1 MHTRNMTVGSPAGLI
16 FSVALPLMLGNV
28 FQQMYTVVDTAVV
41 GNVLGVSALAALGAS
56 DWFNWMFLSIVQG
69 FAQGFS
75 IPIAQ
80 TFGADDLPSL
90 RKNVAS
96 ATMLSAALAVIVSA
110 IALLSITP
118 VLRLLH
124 TPEEILPV
132 SRLYLTIIFAATP
145 VVAAYN
151 LLAGILRSLGD
162 GNTPLYAMIVA
173 SIINVVL
180 DLLFVAV
187 LPFGVAGAAAATVI
201 AQVCSC
207 VFCLWRLRSVKAV
220 HVKRH
225 DFRPE
230 PARLFHL
237 LKLGT
242 PLAIQNA
249 IISIGGM
256 IVQSVVNGM
265 GVLFIAGYTAT
276 NKLYGMLE
284 IAATSFGYA
293 TTTYTGQNLGAQ
305 RLDRVRSGVRAS
317 LWMCMLA
324 SAAIGAAMLLWARPV
339 LSLFLSGTAEDV
351 AQSLDYAYEFMAV
364 MSATLPILYV
374 LYVYRSALQGL
385 GDTLTP
391 MLSGFAEFVM
401 RTGSV
406 MLLPGL
412 IGYRGV
418 FWAEVLAWAGAV
430 AILVTSYYT
439 RFDKLCARA
448 KQSMAA
454 EKT

>member
-1 MHTRNMTVGSPAGLI
+1 MRTRNMTAGKPAGLI

-96 ATMLSAALAVIVSA
+96 ATLLSAALSIVVST

-145 VVAAYN
+145 IVAAYN

-162 GNTPLYAMIVA
+162 GNTPLYAMIIA
-173 SIINVVL
+173 SVINVVL
-180 DLLFVAV
+180 DLFFVAV

-207 VFCLWRLRSVKAV
+207 VFCLWRLRGVKAV
-220 HVKRH
+220 HVNRH

-230 PARLFHL
+230 AARLFHL
-237 LKLGT
+237 LRLGT

-293 TTTYTGQNLGAQ
+293 TTTYTGQNLGAR

-324 SAAIGAAMLLWARPV
+324 SATIGAVMLLFGRPI
-339 LSLFLSGTAEDV
+339 LSLFLSGTPEDV
-351 AQSLDYAYEFMAV
+351 AQSLDYAYEFLAV
-364 MSATLPILYV
+364 MSASLPILYV

-391 MLSGFAEFVM
+391 MLSGFAEFIM
-401 RTGSV
+401 RTSAAL
-406 MLLPGL
+406 LLPGL
-412 IGYRGV
+412 IGYSGL

-430 AILVTSYYT
+430 AILVTSYYV
-439 RFDKLCARA
+439 RFDKLCAQA
-448 KQSMAA
+448 QQSMAA
-454 EKT
+454 EET

>member
-1 MHTRNMTVGSPAGLI
+1 MTAGKPAPLI

-56 DWFNWMFLSIVQG
+56 DWFNWTFMSIVQG

-90 RKNVAS
+90 RRNVAS
-96 ATMLSAALAVIVSA
+96 AAVLAAVLSVLVSIAALC
-110 IALLSITP
+110 SITP

-132 SRLYLTIIFAATP
+132 SRLYLTIIFAGTP
-145 VVAAYN
+145 IVAAYN

-173 SIINVVL
+173 SIVNVVL

-187 LPFGVAGAAAATVI
+187 FGTGVAGAAAATLI

-207 VFCLWRLRSVKAV
+207 AFCLLRLRHVKAV
-220 HVKRH
+220 HLSRA
-225 DFRPE
+225 DFRLQR
-230 PARLFHL
+230 ARLMHL
-237 LKLGT
+237 LRLGT

-284 IAATSFGYA
+284 VAATSFGYA
-293 TTTYTGQNLGAQ
+293 TTTYTGQNLGAK
-305 RLDRVRSGVRAS
+305 RIDRIRSGLRAS
-317 LWMCMLA
+317 LAMCLLA
-324 SAAIGAAMLLWARPV
+324 AAAIGAVMLIFGRSI
-339 LSLFLSGTAEDV
+339 LSLFLSGTPEDV
-351 AQSLDYAYEFMAV
+351 AQSLDYAYEFLSI
-364 MSATLPILYV
+364 MSATLPVLYV
-374 LYVYRSALQGL
+374 LYVYRSTLQGL
-385 GDTLTP
+385 GDTLMP
-391 MLSGFAEFVM
+391 MLSGFAEFIM
-401 RTGSV
+401 RTGAA

-412 IGYRGV
+412 IGHSGV

-430 AILVTSYYT
+430 VILVTSYYT

-448 KQSMAA
+448 AQQP
-454 EKT
+454 

>member
-1 MHTRNMTVGSPAGLI
+1 MRTRNMTAGKPAGLI
-16 FSVALPLMLGNV
+16 LSVALPLMLGNV

-69 FAQGFS
+69 FTQGFS

-96 ATMLSAALAVIVSA
+96 AIMLSAALSIVICV
-110 IALLSITP
+110 IALFSITP

-124 TPEEILPV
+124 TPEEILPIT
-132 SRLYLTIIFAATP
+132 RLYLTIIFAAVPIT
-145 VVAAYN
+145 ATYN

-173 SIINVVL
+173 SFINITL

-187 LPFGVAGAAAATVI
+187 LSFGVAGAAAATVI

-207 VFCLWRLRSVKAV
+207 VFCLWRLRGVKTV
-220 HVKRH
+220 HVKRP

-230 PARLFHL
+230 AARLFHL

-256 IVQSVVNGM
+256 IMQSVVNGM

-284 IAATSFGYA
+284 VAATSFGYA
-293 TTTYTGQNLGAQ
+293 TTTYTGQNLGAW

-317 LWMCMLA
+317 LKMSMLA
-324 SAAIGAAMLLWARPV
+324 SVTIGAVMLLFGRQI
-339 LSLFLSGTAEDV
+339 LSLFLSGAPQDV
-351 AQSLDYAYEFMAV
+351 AQSLDYAYEFLSI

-385 GDTLTP
+385 GDTLMP
-391 MLSGFAEFVM
+391 MLSGFAEFIM
-401 RTGSV
+401 RTGAAFI
-406 MLLPGL
+406 LPGI
-412 IGYRGV
+412 IGYSGI
-418 FWAEVLAWAGAV
+418 FWAEVLAWTGAV
-430 AILVTSYYT
+430 AILVTSYYA

-448 KQSMAA
+448 RESIAA
-454 EKT
+454 ENT